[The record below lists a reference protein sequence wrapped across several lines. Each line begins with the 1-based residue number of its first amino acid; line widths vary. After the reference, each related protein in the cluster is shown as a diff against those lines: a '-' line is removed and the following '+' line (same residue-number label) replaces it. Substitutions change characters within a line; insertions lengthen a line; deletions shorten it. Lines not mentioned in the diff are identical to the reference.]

1 MLELVGGSAVPQLIL
16 HHIMSPIF
24 PPLGVRGKLSL
35 LDLLSREPQAA
46 GFFFPAS
53 FGSCVVVGGS
63 AKATQ
68 ANVAV
73 YFHSVMCVNL
83 ITGR

>member
-1 MLELVGGSAVPQLIL
+1 MLELVGGSTVPQLIL

-24 PPLGVRGKLSL
+24 PPLGVIGKLSL
-35 LDLLSREPQAA
+35 FDPLSREPQAA
-46 GFFFPAS
+46 VFSPVS